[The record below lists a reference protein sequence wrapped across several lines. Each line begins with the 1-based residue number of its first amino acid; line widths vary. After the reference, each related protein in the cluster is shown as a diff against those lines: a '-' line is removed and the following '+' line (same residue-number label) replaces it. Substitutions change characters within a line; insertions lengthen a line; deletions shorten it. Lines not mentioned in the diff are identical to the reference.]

1 MVLFLLILIGVAVI
15 LYRNYKGENVAKYIT
30 SQVETLYDKFAPYSF
45 KMVREKAKELGQE
58 FTAKQYMLQV
68 VLLGGFAGIVTY
80 LYFYNLLVSMVYV
93 GVAILSVPY
102 LAYLRYKRIYSEF
115 VFEQIQVYTT
125 NVIMEFATT
134 QSFVKSLE
142 GVRDS
147 GVLENPVLADVN
159 VMIDMAYENGSIDEA
174 LEYMNQKYPYYIV
187 KNMHQLFLQI
197 TKEGARDT
205 GESLENMQLDIDTLV
220 ESVYRDRM
228 DRAQFHKKF
237 LRYGVILYL
246 LVMLVQYM
254 LGREN
259 YLALID
265 KNFVRWILHGII
277 IFNAY
282 FLIKG
287 EKYYNEN
294 VGVE

>member
-15 LYRNYKGENVAKYIT
+15 LYRNYQGENVTKYIT
-30 SQVETLYDKFAPYSF
+30 SQVETLYNRFAPYSF
-45 KMVREKAKELGQE
+45 KVVREKAKDLGQE
-58 FTAKQYMLQV
+58 FTAKQYLMQIV
-68 VLLGGFAGIVTY
+68 ILGGFAGIVTY
-80 LYFYNLLVSMVYV
+80 LYFYNLLVSIAYV
-93 GVAILSVPY
+93 IIAILSVPY
-102 LAYLRYKRIYSEF
+102 LAFLRCKRIYSEF

-147 GVLENPVLADVN
+147 GVLEDPVLADVN
-159 VMIDMAYENGSIDEA
+159 VMIDMAYENGSIDETI
-174 LEYMNQKYPYYIV
+174 EYMNQKYPYYIV

-265 KNFVRWILHGII
+265 KNYVRYILHGII

-282 FLIKG
+282 FLLKG